1 MAGKAFKRTTG
12 RDPVWFS
19 LPGKDDVPVRFDCHQ
34 TLPGGT
40 ILELVAILDGD
51 SNTKEVMAAITSVF
65 SSAIVG
71 EGQYELFD
79 AMTRD
84 PDLEI
89 DLGMM
94 MDVASYLAEQYT
106 AERPTGAPSGAT
118 SSKTSPGDDSVDGAP
133 PAPSIYSR
141 SELTAATT

>member
-1 MAGKAFKRTTG
+1 MAGKAFKRRTE

-19 LPGKDDVPVRFDCHQ
+19 LPGKDDEEVRFDCHQ
-34 TLPGGT
+34 TLPGGM
-40 ILELVAILDGD
+40 ILDLVAILDGD
-51 SNTKEVMAAITSVF
+51 SNTKEVKDAITAIF

-71 EGQYELFD
+71 EEKYALFE
-79 AMTRD
+79 AMTND

-94 MDVASYLAEQYT
+94 MEVASYLAEQYT

-118 SSKTSPGDDSVDGAP
+118 SSRTSPGDDSVDGAL
-133 PAPSIYSR
+133 PAPSTYSR